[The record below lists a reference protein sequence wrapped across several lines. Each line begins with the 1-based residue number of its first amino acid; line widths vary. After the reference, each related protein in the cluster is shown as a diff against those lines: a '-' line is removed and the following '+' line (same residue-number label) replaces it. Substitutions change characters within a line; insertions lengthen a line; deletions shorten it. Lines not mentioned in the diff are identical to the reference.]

1 MNWTEDTKRNKTIFT
16 FSRRRKKMKKFLLAM
31 AAALMVAGTAFAG
44 SNSGTLDVGVAY
56 GNISV
61 ISKANNQNHSDIG
74 GWGFTVGYYEPL
86 IPFLGIQANGFLVF
100 PGSDGI
106 SYTTNG
112 VTVTNTDYNKQVP
125 FVFSGD
131 LMVALN
137 IPITIFYIRAGA
149 GIGYTLYDINYSSEI
164 FAHQFSIPIFVAF
177 GIDLGLFGVKAG
189 CDIQF
194 VFSEQQVQN
203 GNTIDT
209 KYNDK
214 DYINVFPYICASFK
228 F

>member
-1 MNWTEDTKRNKTIFT
+1 
-16 FSRRRKKMKKFLLAM
+16 MKKFLLAM
-31 AAALMVAGTAFAG
+31 VAALMVAGTAFAG

-61 ISKANNQNHSDIG
+61 ISKANNQTHGDIG
-74 GWGFTVGYYEPL
+74 GWGFTVGYYEPI

-106 SYTTNG
+106 SFTTNG
-112 VTVTNTDYNKQVP
+112 VTAKNTNYNNQVP

-137 IPITIFYIRAGA
+137 IPIAIFYIRAGA
-149 GIGYTLYDINYSSEI
+149 GIGYTLYDTKNYSSEI
-164 FAHQFSIPIFVAF
+164 FVHQFSIPFFAAV
-177 GIDLGLFGVKAG
+177 GINLGLFGVKAG

-194 VFSEQQVQN
+194 VFSQQQVEN
-203 GNTIDT
+203 GNSRDA
-209 KYNDK
+209 KLNDK